1 MISNTSLQCIQK
13 IQNKAVKLIN
23 PYIQNIN
30 KLYTEFKIMTLKQ
43 SIFAANCK
51 ITYRLEQD
59 TLPGKLPQLF
69 KTDNKGNSLLKTH
82 NYSTRSKDI
91 PNLAR
96 MQTKQYI
103 DSFLTKCI
111 VDYQTLPIATRKS
124 KNKTLFNKNLKEIIL
139 SRKGITVSQ

>member
-1 MISNTSLQCIQK
+1 MQK

-23 PYIQNIN
+23 LYIQNVN
-30 KLYTEFKIMTLKQ
+30 KIYTELEILTIKE
-43 SIFAANCK
+43 SIYAENCK
-51 ITYRLEQD
+51 MTYRLEYD

-69 KTDNKGNSLLKTH
+69 TTDNKGKSLLKTH
-82 NYSTRSKDI
+82 SYMTRTKGI

-111 VDYQTLPIATRKS
+111 VDYQTMPIAMRKI
-124 KNKTLFNKNLKEIIL
+124 KNKEVFSRKLKRQIL
-139 SRKGITVSQ
+139 SRKG